1 MGKPQEE
8 RSPVHTPEL
17 VVMRSS
23 QRGRVFTPTQGGV
36 DTDLKLLSSARY
48 KTGKSYY
55 YEEDFKRHS
64 QQCRNKSK
72 FKCPDCGLSSSLL
85 KELIEHKDVC
95 MKKFKR
101 RDRRRLRK
109 ANVIILKILRP

>member
-17 VVMRSS
+17 VVMRSY

-48 KTGKSYY
+48 KTVAKATTTRRTSRGTVSSV
-55 YEEDFKRHS
+55 E
-64 QQCRNKSK
+64 KSK

-95 MKKFKR
+95 MKPF
-101 RDRRRLRK
+101 
-109 ANVIILKILRP
+109 